1 MHVCHEQTTSSVFQT
16 LQCHNNGPLTGSF
29 NIDLTL
35 SALLSAYLDLEL
47 DVNNAL
53 PSCLMCKSHV
63 R

>member
-1 MHVCHEQTTSSVFQT
+1 MSKLHR
-16 LQCHNNGPLTGSF
+16 QCFKPCNATNNRPLTGSF
-29 NIDLTL
+29 TIDVTL